1 MNTRTLTKR
10 PRRLPTLPRLLLL
23 ALFFAA
29 GVLLGQVLA
38 GWVPDAT
45 GEELRRYLEDYVR
58 LGGGTAPSPR
68 AVLSTLVIYF
78 RYPLLAFGL
87 GFASIGVALLPCV
100 TVAYGFFL
108 SFSVCCFTAA
118 FGADGVLLALAV
130 FGLRCAVTL
139 PCYFLLAA
147 PSWGTAAGLAAVS
160 FGSGRRTAP
169 GVYGRACWI
178 RLGACCL
185 ALLAGVCVDVLLS
198 PVLLRLMLERI
209 LG

>member
-1 MNTRTLTKR
+1 M
-10 PRRLPTLPRLLLL
+10 
-23 ALFFAA
+23 
-29 GVLLGQVLA
+29 
-38 GWVPDAT
+38 PDAT
-45 GEELRRYLEDYVR
+45 GDELRRYLEDYLR
-58 LGGGTAPSPR
+58 LGGGAAPTPR
-68 AVLSTLVIYF
+68 TVVSTLVIYF
-78 RYPLLAFGL
+78 RYPLLAFLL
-87 GFASIGVALLPCV
+87 GFASIGVVLLPCA
-100 TVAYGFFL
+100 TAAYGFFL
-108 SFSVCCFTAA
+108 SFSVCCFTAS

-169 GVYGRACWI
+169 VVYGRACWI